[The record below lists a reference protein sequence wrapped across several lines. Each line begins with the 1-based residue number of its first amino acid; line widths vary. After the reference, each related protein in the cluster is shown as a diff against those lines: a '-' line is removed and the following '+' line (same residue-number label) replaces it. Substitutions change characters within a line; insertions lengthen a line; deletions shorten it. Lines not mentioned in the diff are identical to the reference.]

1 MARNFIDA
9 WEIYDTHAY
18 DYWKMLQSKDSER
31 SAKYIHLGQKLE
43 IITLYSKRKKTL
55 KYGIKHVPHQSSVS
69 SSVKDIPD
77 KKVYSP
83 RSKAQNSYPV
93 FKEEKTL

>member
-31 SAKYIHLGQKLE
+31 SAKYIHLGQKFKIL
-43 IITLYSKRKKTL
+43 TLYSKRKKL
-55 KYGIKHVPHQSSVS
+55 FNMG
-69 SSVKDIPD
+69 
-77 KKVYSP
+77 
-83 RSKAQNSYPV
+83 
-93 FKEEKTL
+93 